1 MVRKTFNG
9 GAWTEGRYRTFVT
22 SALRAGARRW
32 PPKYSTLN
40 AAKTEKKINPKTGR
54 IAQHFKC
61 EMCQQEFTQKEME
74 VDHIRPVID
83 PVEGFKSWDS
93 FIDRLFCEANNLQAI
108 CKGCHKEKTKQE
120 KAVRNENRQKN

>member
-1 MVRKTFNG
+1 MARKTFNG
-9 GAWTEGRYRTFVT
+9 GAWTEGRYRTFIT

-32 PPKYSTLN
+32 PPKYETLN

-54 IAQHFKC
+54 IAQHFRC

-83 PVEGFKSWDS
+83 PVEGFKSWDK